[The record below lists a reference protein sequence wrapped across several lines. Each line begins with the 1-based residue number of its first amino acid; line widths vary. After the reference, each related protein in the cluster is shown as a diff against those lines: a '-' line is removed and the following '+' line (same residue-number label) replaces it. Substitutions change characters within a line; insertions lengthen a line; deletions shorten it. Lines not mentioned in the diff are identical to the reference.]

1 MKVSIKE
8 WIVVHV
14 CYRDVFNAPVSI
26 ETLKRWMDI
35 RSDNRLIFDIAV
47 AELKNEGLI
56 IELQGYLACAT
67 KEKFIHDQK
76 RKSELTKQIIKKGQ
90 RGLTML
96 SKIPFIKFV
105 GISGSIAAEN
115 PTNDFNKK
123 HIDLD
128 LFVITSK
135 NTIWCLVL
143 IERIFTNL
151 VRFFKGNYFYCF
163 NYVTEESF
171 LEIHNKNFYTA
182 TELVN
187 LKPIFDRGVYNKFIV
202 CNKWVENY
210 YNKNGIK
217 SNTDFTISNPFY
229 IQILIPFNY
238 MFFVLFGILRSLK
251 RFDLT
256 GIRDLNTTFNPNK
269 TFNMHR
275 IAYERGG
282 FQEVIKRRFEELFKD
297 NFKNYYSQEL
307 MEKLFPNRESFTFVP
322 DFQIEDLIIEQIFNK
337 YTLKSNAKS
346 SV

>member
-8 WIVVHV
+8 WIIVHV
-14 CYRDVFNAPVSI
+14 CYRDVFNAPVPI
-26 ETLKRWMDI
+26 EALKLWIGI
-35 RSDNRLIFDIAV
+35 REDNREISEHALS
-47 AELKNEGLI
+47 ELKNEKLI
-56 IELQGYLACAT
+56 IESRGYLACHGN
-67 KEKFIHDQK
+67 EELILNQK
-76 RKSELTKQIIKKGQ
+76 RKSELTMQIIKKGQ
-90 RGLTML
+90 RGLTIL
-96 SKIPFIKFV
+96 SRIPFIKFV

-123 HIDLD
+123 HVDLD

-151 VRFFKGNYFYCF
+151 VGFFKGNYFYCF

-187 LKPIFDRGVYNKFIV
+187 LKPVFDKGVYNKFIL

-210 YNKNGIK
+210 YNKNSIK
-217 SNTDFTISNPFY
+217 SNTDFTTSNPFY
-229 IQILIPFNY
+229 VQMLIPFNY

-256 GIRDLNTTFNPNK
+256 GIRDLNTAFDPNK
-269 TFNMHR
+269 RFNMHR
-275 IAYERGG
+275 TSNERGG

-297 NFKNYYSQEL
+297 NFKNYYSKKL

-322 DFQIEDLIIEQIFNK
+322 DFQNEDLIIERIFNK